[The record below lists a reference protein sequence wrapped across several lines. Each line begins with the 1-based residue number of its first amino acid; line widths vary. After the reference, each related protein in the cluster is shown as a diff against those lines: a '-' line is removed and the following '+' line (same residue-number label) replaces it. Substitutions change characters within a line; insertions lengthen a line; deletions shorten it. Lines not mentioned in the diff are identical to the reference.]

1 MNLTKLAKICKTPP
15 EIVKLGATA
24 RPRLRESKAGGE
36 ALKASWPHPKYR
48 LIPSKAEMQYDG
60 LWAQGKR
67 DLKTF

>member
-36 ALKASWPHPKYR
+36 ALKAS
-48 LIPSKAEMQYDG
+48 
-60 LWAQGKR
+60 
-67 DLKTF
+67 